1 MEKVDIA
8 HEQFRNFSKGIEMIR
23 VNGENKVFL
32 QWLIGRF
39 DTTEGRIRELEDVLR
54 GITQDTYAHK
64 VLHKEKSIQR
74 LLNIDTWSKIH
85 VIGALEAEKR
95 IRQ

>member
-1 MEKVDIA
+1 MEKVDIT
-8 HEQFRNFSKGIEMIR
+8 HEQFGNFSKGIEMIR

-54 GITQDTYAHK
+54 GITQDTSQGKTMESMEQHI
-64 VLHKEKSIQR
+64 E
-74 LLNIDTWSKIH
+74 
-85 VIGALEAEKR
+85 EA
-95 IRQ
+95 